1 MDKFRVTKDQK
12 IYLGE
17 KEITCCTGF
26 NILAKAGD
34 DPEVEFRVIVDSV
47 DIESYRAVPE
57 QKEAFVQNDS
67 ETQYKGNSTKEDQG
81 KIHVADCHRS
91 TQEDRERLAGTIRDI
106 LAPQYQEHSLRQPLD
121 PTSPELKQGG
131 ECLQK

>member
-34 DPEVEFRVIVDSV
+34 DPEVELRVIVDSV
-47 DIESYRAVPE
+47 DIENYGAVPMQTE
-57 QKEAFVQNDS
+57 
-67 ETQYKGNSTKEDQG
+67 
-81 KIHVADCHRS
+81 
-91 TQEDRERLAGTIRDI
+91 
-106 LAPQYQEHSLRQPLD
+106 
-121 PTSPELKQGG
+121 
-131 ECLQK
+131 